1 MGSEETKLERTL
13 KGFSPSSTMVDY
25 IKRFFYQIIGIYFPA
40 AILFLYIFLF
50 WFVGPSHFDTI
61 TFYKDQNNFKEGWPK
76 HIGNNTVQIMEQES
90 PNSSIR
96 IIPLILF
103 LIAIVILGEGI
114 NALTARLTKLTPLAT
129 SISDSMKFSVL
140 ESSFG
145 GVYRNAGWPIWLN
158 ETSFPVSFA
167 QFDRYYVSALEQDK
181 RTLAGKIG
189 WVSFYRNMV
198 AVFLFIFIL
207 QVILTIVT
215 SMHGYETY
223 ILVISAIAI
232 VLLLFGYRAQ
242 IRSNYATFWDA
253 YKRYQ
258 LRKNLEIRYGDLA
271 LSLGIKDKYKTKAL
285 EYMVDR
291 WFLAVDNTIQ
301 TVSRHFLT
309 RVEKEY
315 ARLYRLSQSSKA
327 NKSLAKAE
335 NELRK
340 KLTTSYSDWNRG
352 AYERVIAETFK
363 AFEIISKVRNYKDID
378 KNTAAS
384 KLGDQIPTAEDW
396 KIIVGFY
403 TLENSLRTDAAF
415 LEIVANLSNWGWTI
429 KNDKDLL
436 KSKNSTDNSLHSP
449 NSLTLEA
456 KPSSGKSKIPNYY
469 SPLPGEN
476 KDNYDDLANL
486 IRETSDEYQKALF
499 QVMHTLKTLLTLLSQ
514 NKLDNEQKEELFRK
528 VRILYH
534 LFGRYQYED
543 AFKCAKSFFHGTFV
557 NGSVDLTLKYNG
569 IFSAPRFSQYVTKQ
583 SDVWKSMLEGATVTE
598 IINPNHYKLS
608 NFFQV
613 GADGKRSNIGILAP
627 YSSLKINENE
637 KKMNIIGEWSVS
649 SIDPIDLMIPQ
660 ELDIKIKWK
669 IALEAVQMF
678 IEDMLLSKQL
688 GDMSIEVH
696 DDKTFTDICN
706 ENK

>member
-13 KGFSPSSTMVDY
+13 KGFSPSSRMVDY

-50 WFVGPSHFDTI
+50 WYVGPSHFDTI

-90 PNSSIR
+90 PNSSIQ

-271 LSLGIKDKYKTKAL
+271 LSLVSKT
-285 EYMVDR
+285 
-291 WFLAVDNTIQ
+291 NT
-301 TVSRHFLT
+301 
-309 RVEKEY
+309 
-315 ARLYRLSQSSKA
+315 
-327 NKSLAKAE
+327 
-335 NELRK
+335 
-340 KLTTSYSDWNRG
+340 KL
-352 AYERVIAETFK
+352 
-363 AFEIISKVRNYKDID
+363 
-378 KNTAAS
+378 
-384 KLGDQIPTAEDW
+384 KL
-396 KIIVGFY
+396 
-403 TLENSLRTDAAF
+403 
-415 LEIVANLSNWGWTI
+415 
-429 KNDKDLL
+429 
-436 KSKNSTDNSLHSP
+436 
-449 NSLTLEA
+449 
-456 KPSSGKSKIPNYY
+456 
-469 SPLPGEN
+469 
-476 KDNYDDLANL
+476 
-486 IRETSDEYQKALF
+486 
-499 QVMHTLKTLLTLLSQ
+499 
-514 NKLDNEQKEELFRK
+514 
-528 VRILYH
+528 
-534 LFGRYQYED
+534 
-543 AFKCAKSFFHGTFV
+543 
-557 NGSVDLTLKYNG
+557 
-569 IFSAPRFSQYVTKQ
+569 
-583 SDVWKSMLEGATVTE
+583 
-598 IINPNHYKLS
+598 
-608 NFFQV
+608 
-613 GADGKRSNIGILAP
+613 
-627 YSSLKINENE
+627 
-637 KKMNIIGEWSVS
+637 
-649 SIDPIDLMIPQ
+649 
-660 ELDIKIKWK
+660 
-669 IALEAVQMF
+669 
-678 IEDMLLSKQL
+678 
-688 GDMSIEVH
+688 
-696 DDKTFTDICN
+696 
-706 ENK
+706 